1 MSDAFLLLRT
11 ETLSEM
17 RRNAER
23 SKIKIAKLTFLGGAV
38 VALSLYGQQP
48 AAQPAAQP
56 PAAQPAAQPPAQTQ
70 PALPPPTVPGGLN
83 LNNASLIEVINILAQ
98 DLKINYILDPSIKP
112 GTVTINTY
120 GVVRDVDLRPLL
132 ETILRMNGLAMV
144 QVGNIFRIVPAA
156 NVARLPISP
165 IAETNGS
172 KLPDD
177 ERMILNLVFL
187 RYMTSAEMQKV
198 LLPFIGEGAQLT
210 NYDPANLLIV
220 LDNSR
225 NMRRTLDL
233 IAMFDADTFAGQR
246 VQPFEVKNGR
256 PSDIAKEL
264 EDIFRAYALSSDKGS
279 GALRFLPINRINT
292 ILAVAPNP
300 GAFAEVEKWL
310 QKLDIPAKVTA
321 GSVDNYVYKLKYG
334 RAEVLGAVINQLYG
348 GCGFTTGLLGGL
360 PGNSSYP
367 ANGYAGGGAYYGGG
381 GGYGYGGGSYGQG
394 GVTPYGGGGY
404 GGYGGGYGGYGG
416 GYGGGGYPGGG
427 FQGGAGGFGGFGVPC
442 VNPSGSAVGGTA
454 AAPATPFNS
463 QTPTAAGTGTT
474 NTGSATTPTDQT
486 GSYLTAGSPYGRTT
500 GPRIIPNALDNT
512 IIVQGTPQEW
522 EQIQHLL
529 EQIDVAPRQVLIDA
543 KIYEVNL
550 SGAFSLGVESFLQSR
565 TAPNP
570 AGIPGR
576 QAQGSVTT
584 NALGTAQLALSAG
597 TLVGQSRELLALL
610 QASEQTQKAKVLSAP
625 SVIAT
630 DSIPASITV
639 GDSVPT
645 LSSIAASNVQQNG
658 NSLFTNTI
666 QNTSTG
672 IGLTIVARI
681 NPSGIVTMVI
691 NQNVTAPT
699 QTTTSNIDSPSFS
712 QRNVSTQVTVED
724 GDTIAIGG
732 IIEESNTETSSGIP
746 FLHRLP
752 YVGAA
757 FGTKSTNKT
766 RTELIIFLTPRVIYD
781 TNQIADAT
789 DELKQKVR
797 NLRKAIKNE

>member
-1 MSDAFLLLRT
+1 MK
-11 ETLSEM
+11 
-17 RRNAER
+17 RNAEHLTIKFT
-23 SKIKIAKLTFLGGAV
+23 KITFLGGAML
-38 VALSLYGQQP
+38 ALSLFAQQPAPQPPAQQP
-48 AAQPAAQP
+48 AAQPAA
-56 PAAQPAAQPPAQTQ
+56 PAPAQAQPAV
-70 PALPPPTVPGGLN
+70 PPPTVPGGLN

-98 DLKINYILDPSIKP
+98 DLHINYILDPSIKP

-120 GVVRDVDLRPLL
+120 GAIRDVDLRPLL

-144 QVGNIFRIVPAA
+144 QVGNIFRIVPAPNA
-156 NVARLPISP
+156 ARLPVSP
-165 IAETNGS
+165 ISEANGS

-198 LLPFIGEGAQLT
+198 LLPFIGEGAQMT
-210 NYDPANLLIV
+210 NYDPANLLII

-246 VQPFEVKNGR
+246 VRAYEIRNGR

-264 EDIFRAYALSSDKGS
+264 EDIFRAYALSDKGS

-292 ILAVAPNP
+292 ILAVAPNS

-310 QKLDIPAKVTA
+310 ARLDIPAKVTA
-321 GSVDNYVYKLKYG
+321 GSIDNYVYKLKYG

-348 GCGFTTGLLGGL
+348 GCGFTSGLLGGL

-381 GGYGYGGGSYGQG
+381 GYGYGAGGYGA
-394 GVTPYGGGGY
+394 GVGLSPYGGA
-404 GGYGGGYGGYGG
+404 GYGGGYGGYGQG
-416 GYGGGGYPGGG
+416 GYPGGGYPGGYG
-427 FQGGAGGFGGFGVPC
+427 AAGGFGGFGVPC
-442 VNPSGSAVGGTA
+442 VNPAGSAQAGSTA
-454 AAPATPFNS
+454 VPATPFNS
-463 QTPTAAGTGTT
+463 QTPAAPPSGTANAG
-474 NTGSATTPTDQT
+474 SAATTPTDQT
-486 GSYLTAGSPYGRTT
+486 GSYLGAGAPYGRTT

-529 EQIDVAPRQVLIDA
+529 EQIDIAPRQVLIDA

-550 SGAFSLGVESFLQSR
+550 TGAFSLGVETYLQSR
-565 TAPNP
+565 TAQNP
-570 AGIPGR
+570 SGIPGR

-584 NALGTAQLALSAG
+584 NAAGTAQLLLSAG

-610 QASEQTQKAKVLSAP
+610 QASEQTQKARILSAP

-672 IGLTIVARI
+672 IGLNIVARI
-681 NPSGIVTMVI
+681 NPSGVVTMVI

-699 QTTTSNIDSPSFS
+699 STTTSNIDSPSFS

-757 FGTKSTNKT
+757 FGSKSTNKT

-797 NLRKAIKNE
+797 ALRKTIRNE